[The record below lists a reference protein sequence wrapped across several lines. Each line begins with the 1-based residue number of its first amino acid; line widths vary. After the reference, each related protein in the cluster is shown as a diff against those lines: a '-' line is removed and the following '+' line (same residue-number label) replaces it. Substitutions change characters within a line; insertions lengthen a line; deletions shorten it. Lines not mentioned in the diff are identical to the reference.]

1 MSPIILLIG
10 IKTSHQDRQVFSIK
24 EFTVSHGHQQMVIY
38 PLVKHIWCLLKFLA
52 CVVNMDTCL
61 KLVQTLASMQQM
73 QWTCVSFQKKSKIM
87 CRSCQLK
94 LKKKKKNLGIACGTS
109 WSHKKLKQIKL
120 RYPWTAE
127 TSITK
132 RTLDVRRIYSGT

>member
-1 MSPIILLIG
+1 MVLVEVPCMCC
-10 IKTSHQDRQVFSIK
+10 KY
-24 EFTVSHGHQQMVIY
+24 GHLPETCSNTCQ
-38 PLVKHIWCLLKFLA
+38 HA
-52 CVVNMDTCL
+52 ANAVNL
-61 KLVQTLASMQQM
+61 
-73 QWTCVSFQKKSKIM
+73 
-87 CRSCQLK
+87 CQLSEK
-94 LKKKKKNLGIACGTS
+94 IENYVSQLSAEIKKKKKNLGIACGTS